1 MTARKAYAAG
11 DQLFHLVGDAIDFAD
26 AQALELHTEVKVIH
40 RATECIVH
48 TSTWVPAEQH
58 FTPWTRV
65 EQPKF
70 ATPDMSD
77 YVLAYTRKR
86 IATGVYRHIAAE
98 GWRIVNNVTGDTVDV
113 ANTWEA
119 RMVTN
124 AMGAGTWDPET
135 TLVEANREREAAKA
149 ASKVMLVEA

>member
-11 DQLFHLVGDAIDFAD
+11 DQLFHLVGEAIDYAD
-26 AQALELHTEVKVIH
+26 AQALELHTEVKVVH

-48 TSTWVPAEQH
+48 TATWVPAEQH

-65 EQPKF
+65 ENAKF
-70 ATPDMSD
+70 ETRDMSD

-86 IATGVYRHIAAE
+86 IETGVYRHINAE
-98 GWRIVNNVTGDTVDV
+98 GWLIINNVTGDTVKV

-135 TLVEANREREAAKA
+135 TLVDAKREREAAKA
-149 ASKVMLVEA
+149 AEKAELIEA